1 MTLTRTITKT
11 KSDASI
17 PWYKFS
23 EEYKQFLTDNKITS
37 STTGLNTLTTTTVL
51 EFPDAETKTAWE
63 NSPIV
68 INELE
73 NLNALM
79 EVSSITKTIA
89 EE

>member
-23 EEYKQFLTDNKITS
+23 EEYKQFLTDNNITFT
-37 STTGLNTLTTTTVL
+37 STEVDALTITTVL
-51 EFPDAETKTAWE
+51 EFPDADTKTAWE
-63 NSPIV
+63 SSPIV

-73 NLNALM
+73 NLDEFM
-79 EVSSITKTIA
+79 EVSSITKTVV